1 MDAQVRAIWTAL
13 VNEYRL
19 QYINPPPAYSK
30 QSQRLRT
37 PSDILA
43 SNTGRASTW
52 RCCSPRAWSTS
63 TSIRCSSCSPATPSS
78 AIGDRRRRTT
88 VSSSVET
95 IPAKCRGRAASLAR
109 ARRCLRRRYGWR
121 LTRLHYD
128 EIMEYVTSGDLVML
142 EATYL
147 TGAKSFADAM
157 KEGRA
162 NMRSRREFDSLLD
175 IRLARSATPPVTPLP
190 IINE

>member
-1 MDAQVRAIWTAL
+1 VQAIWTAL
-13 VNEYRL
+13 VNENRL
-19 QYINPPPAYSK
+19 QYINPPPAYSE

-37 PSDILA
+37 PSDIMR
-43 SNTGRASTW
+43 SNTGTCIDLALLLASCLEYIDIYPVVVLLSGHAFVGYW
-52 RCCSPRAWSTS
+52 RSEEAHDAFVEVLHVPVEV
-63 TSIRCSSCSPATPSS
+63 PPVGS
-78 AIGDRRRRTT
+78 ALARLGGDRL
-88 VSSSVET
+88 VEQ
-95 IPAKCRGRAASLAR
+95 
-109 ARRCLRRRYGWR
+109 YGWR

-147 TGAKSFADAM
+147 TGAWSFADA
-157 KEGRA
+157 KEEGRA